1 MFLLADLGLLLI
13 RAMVGFVFIF
23 YGTQKLFGWFGG
35 YRIKGTEGWLVSTE
49 ILFILGF
56 FLPLGTALISIMVI
70 SSIVKVHGQ
79 KGFQKT
85 VGGHSILD
93 AANVQ
98 YMNAG
103 WAARYAEETAE
114 KQNKI

>member
-1 MFLLADLGLLLI
+1 
-13 RAMVGFVFIF
+13 
-23 YGTQKLFGWFGG
+23 
-35 YRIKGTEGWLVSTE
+35 
-49 ILFILGF
+49 
-56 FLPLGTALISIMVI
+56 
-70 SSIVKVHGQ
+70 
-79 KGFQKT
+79 